1 MKDEQIKKLTKLRSK
16 TIDIIIYEY
25 INNILKNLYIEITKD
40 YEGNTLYLMKRNLLE
55 GWCWQ
60 TTESTI
66 IFFNDD
72 DYICRGNLKLDK
84 NTTYYHSWICFK
96 YKNKEYTF
104 DPCLNI
110 ICKKKLYDKVF
121 QVDIKSILTAKTIK
135 EDLINKLLNPIP
147 QKKIKTSPKVQ
158 EFMNK
163 FKEKYIE
170 EKKEEIFISDSG
182 KDDITEPMYKNST
195 GYTANIENNQIKALK
210 AHYYLR

>member
-1 MKDEQIKKLTKLRSK
+1 MKNEQIKKLNKLRREI
-16 TIDIIIYEY
+16 IDIDIYEY
-25 INNILKNLYIEITKD
+25 INNLLKNLYIEITGN

-84 NTTYYHSWICFK
+84 NTTYYHSWICFN
-96 YKNKEYTF
+96 YQNKEFVF

-110 ICKKKLYDKVF
+110 LCKKKLYDKVF
-121 QVDIKSILTAKTIK
+121 QVKIISKLTAKTIK
-135 EDLINKLLNPIP
+135 EDLINKILNKT
-147 QKKIKTSPKVQ
+147 QKKDEVLVTG
-158 EFMNK
+158 N
-163 FKEKYIE
+163 
-170 EKKEEIFISDSG
+170 D
-182 KDDITEPMYKNST
+182 KDDINEPMYRNYT

-210 AHYYLR
+210 AHYYKRLY